1 MMVRTGLAGLMLMA
15 SACTNVPPPAN
26 GSVPPEQGVGESGCN
41 AAAAQDLVGRQR
53 SEALEAEALR
63 LTGARAVRWIR
74 PGDAV
79 TMDFRPDRLNIE
91 VDEQGR
97 VSTFRCG

>member
-15 SACTNVPPPAN
+15 TACTSLPPPTD
-26 GSVPPEQGVGESGCN
+26 GSAPPEQGAGESGCN

-53 SEALEAEALR
+53 SEALGAEALR

-79 TMDFRPDRLNIE
+79 TMDYRPDRLNIE
-91 VDEQGR
+91 LDEQGR
-97 VSTFRCG
+97 VSAFRCG